1 MYKQTLCKII
11 KPINTANCEIGL
23 ELFSSEHKN
32 LSKDHII
39 EVYPLSESM
48 SWEEGTQRY
57 DANPPSTTTGSFQ
70 AANGATWI
78 YRNESTGSA
87 WPTGSGVGGGQYPAW
102 VDGTD
107 AAVLSDSFNI
117 SSGTDNG
124 TGDYTYAFSNSLSRV
139 NYSMPMGGLYAALQ
153 GTFAQATGSCRLKS
167 FGRADSLT
175 AEDEVNFFAIFGD
188 LA

>member
-1 MYKQTLCKII
+1 MAHGTIAFDTLTTSDQV
-11 KPINTANCEIGL
+11 NTGTEKSIDTSY
-23 ELFSSEHKN
+23 LF
-32 LSKDHII
+32 
-39 EVYPLSESM
+39 
-48 SWEEGTQRY
+48 
-57 DANPPSTTTGSFQ
+57 
-70 AANGATWI
+70 NGVAK
-78 YRNESTGSA
+78 
-87 WPTGSGVGGGQYPAW
+87 VW

-124 TGDYTYAFSNSLSRV
+124 TGDYTYAFSNSLSSV